1 MARHISQVAPSRRT
15 FLKAGGGL
23 LAMTV
28 MPSGQI
34 VGRAWAQMPRSTK
47 PETFA
52 TLVQMSR
59 DIYPHDQIEDAYY
72 AKAVGILDEAARASE
87 AELALLEDGVAALD
101 QAARDKAGVA
111 YGEVPAEEER
121 VALLKAI
128 EGEPFFQKVRS
139 NLVVGLYNQKEL
151 WPIFG
156 YEGASADKG
165 GYIDRGFDDIAWL

>member
-1 MARHISQVAPSRRT
+1 MTSLTRPTRRG
-15 FLKAGGGL
+15 FLKVGSGL
-23 LAMTV
+23 LAMTITPAGTV
-28 MPSGQI
+28 

-59 DIYPHDQIEDAYY
+59 DCYPHDQLEDRYY
-72 AKAVGILDEAARASE
+72 AKAVDILDEAARASE
-87 AELALLEDGVAALD
+87 DELNLLEEGVAALD
-101 QAARDKAGVA
+101 KSAHDAHGADYAAIENEAD
-111 YGEVPAEEER
+111 R
-121 VALLKAI
+121 VALLEAI
-128 EGEPFFQKVRS
+128 ADEPFMQKVRS